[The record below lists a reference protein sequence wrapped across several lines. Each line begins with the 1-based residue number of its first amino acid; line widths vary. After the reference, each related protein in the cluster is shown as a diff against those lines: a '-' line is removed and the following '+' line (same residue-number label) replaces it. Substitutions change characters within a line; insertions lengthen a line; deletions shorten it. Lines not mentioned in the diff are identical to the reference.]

1 MNPIL
6 HRLFVLTALLL
17 ATGPQASAY
26 EGKWV
31 GGDGNVKSLKL
42 IDQAFDSMAVS
53 SEMTSL
59 SLFYKR
65 DWDGLILSNTAWP
78 GWWIQNTYGP
88 SYGMV
93 PFLEEPYAT
102 WQKNAQELWF
112 RMMGDGK
119 TKDTNGYLGADGN
132 LCDCTLIFRG
142 GGRDLGFGHFGWPHS
157 TNPVND
163 GTITMSMTYYRQGD
177 AGHDSNDW
185 CIGFSAAGLLMESER
200 LLVRRNPD
208 EIKQR
213 LPQLKR
219 VAAHLD
225 TRRDPDTN
233 LLKGGKGSNLMAPG
247 FDGWADAHGKKQM
260 VYLTELSVTYCAA
273 LMRLAEVCDLA
284 GGKAEAQTYRTTAE
298 KVRSALPSLMD
309 DQGSFIMFKDP
320 DGVKHGVYGA
330 AKYGYY
336 ETAPN
341 HDAVCMRVVD
351 DAASKKIIDRM
362 VSIKELAPHDLI
374 ITNHPAYDEPAY
386 PTDGLM
392 TYGTWVHGGHWSTCQ
407 GRMNI
412 ACLRANEFDHPFKS
426 WDRMCQLMQNFRADA
441 PMGEF
446 GKSPW
451 GGQLGAP
458 YNTVLDCWGVPGG
471 LVRGL
476 FEYDYRADSL
486 RVRPHLPP
494 DITRYVQKKA
504 VVFGKTKIYLTVTGT
519 GTATSVMA
527 NGQACR
533 IGAGGWI
540 ELKNPGN
547 EPTLAVEIVC
557 GDAKAQGA
565 WKPGRRTPMVIPNNP
580 AFWEIPDTL
589 QNPYHV
595 DLKTLKVF
603 YEKMVQAGLDETYEA
618 AMARTA
624 LELML
629 ARDERHRLRLAG
641 TLPKPDIAPIPS
653 CNTEAVE
660 DLYVTNALN
669 IAGGLTDLLEGLTIW
684 ENAKP
689 NPTAVAIAR
698 QVKLFPPKRTTSDVV
713 PTMMIPR
720 NAHKIKVGV
729 AQDGSAKMQGEM
741 GRVSIFNKAMTAGE
755 IAALAA
761 TRNPLK
767 AGDPACLYSGMPA
780 IESALPVKGNSLMA
794 KQLTL
799 EAWVKP
805 TGQGRILDKITPGG
819 GDGFLLDLIGDNQ
832 VRMIIGSKC
841 GGQDKDQASTIQL
854 NQWSHIAAVLNQES
868 ANAVIYING
877 KKAYE
882 LQNLPVQTLY

>member
-1 MNPIL
+1 MNSFL
-6 HRLFVLTALLL
+6 HRPLLLTAIMLS
-17 ATGPQASAY
+17 TGPQAPAY

-31 GGDGNVKSLKL
+31 GGEGNSKSLKL

-53 SEMTSL
+53 SDMASL

-102 WQKNAQELWF
+102 WQKNAQALWF

-119 TKDTNGYLGADGN
+119 TKDTNGYLGPDGN

-142 GGRDLGFGHFGWPHS
+142 GGRDLGFGHFGWAQS
-157 TNPVND
+157 TNAVND
-163 GTITMSMTYYRQGD
+163 GKITMSMTYYRQGD

-185 CIGFSAAGLLMESER
+185 CIGFSAAGLVMECER
-200 LLVRRNPD
+200 LLVSRNPD
-208 EIKQR
+208 EVKQR

-225 TRRDPDTN
+225 TRRDPDTH
-233 LLKGGKGSNLMAPG
+233 LLKGGKGSNLLAPS
-247 FDGWADAHGKKQM
+247 FDGWTDANGKKQM
-260 VYLTELSVTYCAA
+260 VYLTELSVNYCAA
-273 LMRLAEVCDLA
+273 LDRMAEVCELA
-284 GGKAEAQTYRTTAE
+284 GDQAASRGYRGTAE
-298 KVRSALPSLMD
+298 KVRAALPSLMD

-362 VSIKELAPHDLI
+362 VSIKELSPHDLLI
-374 ITNHPAYDEPAY
+374 SNYPASDEPGY

-392 TYGTWVHGGHWSTCQ
+392 AFGTWVHGGHWSTCQ

-412 ACLRANEFDHPFKS
+412 ACLRANEFNHPFKS
-426 WDRMCQLMQNFRADA
+426 WDRMCNLMQNFRADA

-446 GKSPW
+446 GLSPW

-458 YNTVLDCWGVPGG
+458 YNAVLDCWGVSGG

-504 VVFGKTKIYLTVTGT
+504 VVFGKTKVYLTVSGS
-519 GTATSVMA
+519 GKASSVMA

-533 IGAGGWI
+533 IDSNGWI
-540 ELKNPGN
+540 ELKNPN
-547 EPTLAVEIVC
+547 KVPMLAVEIVC
-557 GDAKAQGA
+557 GNAKAQGA
-565 WKPGRRTPMVIPNNP
+565 WKPGRKTPLVIPNNT
-580 AFWEIPDTL
+580 AFWELPDSL
-589 QNPYHV
+589 QNDYHV
-595 DLKTLKVF
+595 ELKTLNVF
-603 YEKMVQAGLDETYEA
+603 YQKMVMAGLDETYEG
-618 AMARTA
+618 AMAKTS

-629 ARDERHRLRLAG
+629 ARYDRQRMRKAG
-641 TLPKPDIAPIPS
+641 TLPIPDIKPVPT
-653 CNTEAVE
+653 CNQDAVE
-660 DLYVTNALN
+660 DLYATNALN
-669 IAGGLTDLLEGLTIW
+669 IAGGLTDYMSNLTIW
-684 ENAKP
+684 EGSKP
-689 NPTAVAIAR
+689 NPTAVAIAN
-698 QVKLFPPKRTTSDVV
+698 QVKLFPPKRTTVDLA
-713 PTMMIPR
+713 PMMIPR

-729 AQDGSAKMQGEM
+729 AQDDSAKMQGEM
-741 GRVSIFNKAMTAGE
+741 GRVSIYNKAMTGGE

-761 TRNPLK
+761 TRNPIQS
-767 AGDPACLYSGMPA
+767 GGPACLYSGLPA
-780 IESALPVKGNSLMA
+780 LGSVLPVKGNALIA
-794 KQLTL
+794 KQLTF
-799 EAWVKP
+799 EAWIKP
-805 TGQGRILDKITPGG
+805 SGQGRILDKCTPGG
-819 GDGFLLDLIGDNQ
+819 SDGFLIDIIGDNQ
-832 VRMIIGSKC
+832 VRMIIGGKC
-841 GGQDKDQASTIQL
+841 GGQDKDQPSSIPL
-854 NQWSHIAAVLNQES
+854 NQWTHIAAVLNQES
-868 ANAVIYING
+868 SSAVIYING

-882 LQNLPVQTLY
+882 ITQIPVQTAY